1 MLTCCVANS
10 LVRAADTMALTQSEV
25 GLVHRPDVGLCRH
38 DDIVTAF
45 LAAHPPPAKR
55 ET

>member
-1 MLTCCVANS
+1 MLTCCAANS
-10 LVRAADTMALTQSEV
+10 LVRAADAMALTQSEV

-45 LAAHPPPAKR
+45 LAAHPPPASR